1 MKTFNSILLVLSLMF
16 LQGCGYMKTDET
28 TDPYSI
34 THKEVKNMY
43 NETFLSTEN
52 ISDYYEFIIDC
63 QYNENTGCFQYTGQL
78 RPKFDIY
85 TCMDSEEIQIS
96 YTYQK
101 NTYNCTYDAVTGEIT
116 NMGRPISSQTVSET
130 EYLDPYFS
138 MSPGII
144 SADYIICLEKDAAAD
159 ENSRYQKIQLTF
171 NENIDITDCKGT
183 LCFFIINDELPWLY
197 THKAHDAFYGQ
208 GNYRFLQI
216 EAKGGYCTLLFPK
229 DNRRN
234 VSARYFFEDGTS
246 SGSLSAKD
254 ILNESYYGSLITESG
269 EKYILE

>member
-1 MKTFNSILLVLSLMF
+1 MKRFNSILLAISLIL
-16 LQGCGYMKTDET
+16 LQGCGDMKTDET

-34 THKEVKNMY
+34 TYKEVKNMY

-52 ISDYYEFIIDC
+52 ISNYYKFVTDC

-78 RPKFDIY
+78 RPKSDIY

-116 NMGRPISSQTVSET
+116 DMGRPVSSHMVSET
-130 EYLDPYFS
+130 EYLNPYFS

-144 SADYIICLEKDAAAD
+144 SADYIICLEKDTAAD
-159 ENSRYQKIQLTF
+159 ENSRYRQIQLTF

-183 LCFFIINDELPWLY
+183 LCFFTINDELPWLY

-216 EAKGGYCTLLFPK
+216 EAKGGYCTLLFPN
-229 DNRRN
+229 DNRHN
-234 VSARYFFEDGTS
+234 VSARYFFDDGTS

-254 ILNESYYGSLITESG
+254 ILNESYYGSLITERG